1 MRSDPSRGVGR
12 VPGNG
17 PRAVDF
23 ASACAGVN
31 SFDTWTRG
39 LPSRM
44 MPKGAAMAAA
54 VTAIR
59 KAKKPHT
66 SPTPPFGLAECAL
79 PNCWS

>member
-1 MRSDPSRGVGR
+1 MRSDPSWGVVR

-17 PRAVDF
+17 PGALDL

-39 LPSRM
+39 LSGCM